1 MLYHIPQLRLLDGID
16 IYIEEKV
23 KAENLHGIDLND
35 RDKIF
40 KAMLPQETFVDR
52 RISVYE
58 DIEEESD
65 DEISADETLGEG
77 LEFAGA
83 KNASITTENE
93 SVARQYV
100 GELFDRIEAEENIVW
115 N

>member
-1 MLYHIPQLRLLDGID
+1 VD
-16 IYIEEKV
+16 IVAEDKV

-58 DIEEESD
+58 DIEEESE
-65 DEISADETLGEG
+65 DEVSADETINDPLIP
-77 LEFAGA
+77 GA
-83 KNASITTENE
+83 HKSVTTTENE
-93 SVARQYV
+93 AMARMYV
-100 GELFDRIEAEENIVW
+100 GELFNRVQD
-115 N
+115 